1 MGGAATWASGRP
13 QCNALLNNEPSGSA
27 QITHPFHP
35 LRGQQFLVLKT
46 RRVSGRQTL
55 ILQGS
60 PQATF
65 AVAAD
70 WTDWPAAEPA
80 ECSNTILA
88 ADALQTLA
96 LLVAQLTDAPAG
108 AAQKK
113 LAK

>member
-1 MGGAATWASGRP
+1 MY
-13 QCNALLNNEPSGSA
+13 NALVNSELSGSA

-35 LRGQQFLVLKT
+35 LRGQQFVVLKV
-46 RRVSGRQTL
+46 RRISGRQTL

-60 PQATF
+60 PLATF

-80 ECSNTILA
+80 ERGSTILEA
-88 ADALQTLA
+88 GALQTLA
-96 LLVAQLTDAPAG
+96 LLVAQLSEAPAG